1 MVRRHYP
8 TFAPENRSILL
19 TWDFLGKQTG
29 HLWENKKGKRA
40 LSLFFLSGPT
50 IVEKL
55 GIGHAT
61 NALALASSGFGFM
74 IK

>member
-1 MVRRHYP
+1 
-8 TFAPENRSILL
+8 
-19 TWDFLGKQTG
+19 
-29 HLWENKKGKRA
+29 LWENKKGKRA

-61 NALALASSGFGFM
+61 NALAMASSGFGFM